1 MVLQLGNL
9 IASQLSRL
17 SEAVRLG
24 NDFNVCIVLHE
35 ANLLLS
41 NPANQDLI
49 SATKDSPAFELVVL
63 RLWSIVDIEL
73 GQSKRYGSTVAEYA
87 AALGSVLRGVIKIH
101 FLDHSLKPAAEAA
114 AAPVHTESVDD

>member
-9 IASQLSRL
+9 IASQLNRL

-41 NPANQDLI
+41 NPANQELI
-49 SATKDSPAFELVVL
+49 SAARESPAFELCVL

-73 GQSKRYGSTVAEYA
+73 AQSKRYSPTVTEYA
-87 AALGSVLRGVIKIH
+87 GGLGLVLRGVIKIH
-101 FLDHSLKPAAEAA
+101 FLDSSLRPGAEVA
-114 AAPVHTESVDD
+114 AAPVHTESVDE